1 MIWIDSSFAIPWLL
15 GDPMTRRVSLGE
27 EARGVL
33 PAQYGEVLVYFG
45 KRLEDLTVVVAQL
58 ESLSLG
64 QLEKGEIEMAAQLF
78 VKARLEAR
86 QKKSKASLAD
96 AMLAAVSRQRHETV
110 LSFDHDFISLGL
122 TQSQPGLW
130 SPPH

>member
-15 GDPMTRRVSLGE
+15 GDPMIRRVSLGE
-27 EARGVL
+27 EARGIL
-33 PAQYGEVLVYFG
+33 PAQYGEILVYFG

-78 VKARLEAR
+78 VRARR
-86 QKKSKASLAD
+86 KKSKASLAD
-96 AMLAAVSRQRHETV
+96 AMLAAVAHQRHETV